1 MSRYVSRSH
10 TDEANLIMNRKENT
24 MSQPQTKERLK
35 PNSKNSWHCVKRTL
49 SLRTSVLLDN
59 MKVSPKGAISFYGLG
74 RFPVT
79 LYASQWEK
87 LVAAAKEGLI
97 EDFIKANAR
106 YLAKDIRQTET
117 KATDEVLIQDNQ
129 Q

>member
-1 MSRYVSRSH
+1 
-10 TDEANLIMNRKENT
+10 
-24 MSQPQTKERLK
+24 MSQPQTKEQIEAQFQELMALRKENAELK
-35 PNSKNSWHCVKRTL
+35 NKRT
-49 SLRTSVLLDN
+49 VNN